1 MPYLRHI
8 VAGVLAAAI
17 IAGCT
22 PLLMLGELAG
32 PSDFAIPLL
41 FIVVVVLA
49 ILVFFSKVKDWRQG
63 VISGFVFGIPIAV
76 TCFAIPSF
84 DPAHLNE
91 HAGQL
96 RVVAVLTVLLSVI
109 VLGIRASTR
118 GLSPL
123 RKP

>member
-1 MPYLRHI
+1 MPNLRHN

-32 PSDFAIPLL
+32 PANFAIPLL
-41 FIVVVVLA
+41 FVVVV
-49 ILVFFSKVKDWRQG
+49 ILGILTFFSKAKGWQQG
-63 VISGFVFGIPIAV
+63 FISGFVFGIPIAV
-76 TCFAIPSF
+76 ICFAIPSF

-91 HAGQL
+91 HVGQL
-96 RVVAVLTVLLSVI
+96 RFVAVSTVLLAVI

-118 GLSPL
+118 RASPVGT
-123 RKP
+123 P